1 MRPIGAATLS
11 GASLT
16 CVLLMSS
23 TAVASSTTTT
33 TDPATSVDD
42 LPTGPGSCAAGY
54 ASNPSTF
61 DCSTA
66 ICLDWPIEGWASED
80 WVVNNYFDQSSHW
93 CPMDYTGE
101 HLSYNGHK
109 GIDISLPSMRWIDHG
124 VDVIAASEGVVIA
137 TDDGHF
143 DRQTERDNK
152 AKSNFVTI
160 QHDANGYVTKYFHLK
175 EGSVAVSVGD
185 RVSAGDLLGQAASSG
200 ISNGPHL
207 HFQVEY
213 MGNPVDPFAPWLFSH
228 CEAPSYKRPF
238 AYNETSL
245 QLGPI
250 AGVDVIDP
258 PLYDL
263 RSYRVGDTIG
273 IGVVTAGGN
282 GTVAVESRLLDPLR
296 RVVSR
301 RRVVPNDSRSSWN
314 GRSRMIHNA
323 VISGSAGTWTVM
335 VYADDELVETKS
347 ILVLD

>member
-1 MRPIGAATLS
+1 MSGTAA
-11 GASLT
+11 AST
-16 CVLLMSS
+16 
-23 TAVASSTTTT
+23 TTTT

-42 LPTGPGSCAAGY
+42 LTSGPGTCEEGHE
-54 ASNPSTF
+54 SNPSAF

-66 ICLDWPIEGWASED
+66 ICLDWPTEGWASED
-80 WVVNNYFDQSSHW
+80 WVVNNYFDQDGSTGV
-93 CPMDYTGE
+93 MDYTGE
-101 HLSYNGHK
+101 SHSYDGHK
-109 GIDISLPSMRWIDHG
+109 GIDVTIPSMRWIDYG
-124 VDVIAASEGVVIA
+124 VDVIAAADGLVIA

-143 DRQTERDNK
+143 DRRTERDSK

-160 QHDANGYVTKYFHLK
+160 EHDANGYVTKYFHLK

-185 RVSAGDLLGQAASSG
+185 RVSAGELLGQAASSG

-213 MGNPVDPFAPWLFSH
+213 MGTPIDPFAPWLFSH

-258 PLYDL
+258 PLHDL
-263 RSYRVGDTIG
+263 RSYSVDDTIG

-282 GTVAVESRLLDPLR
+282 GTVVVESYLIDTLG

-301 RRVVPNDSRSSWN
+301 RRVVPNDSRSNWN
-314 GRSRMIHNA
+314 GRSRMVHNA
-323 VISGSAGTWTVM
+323 VITGSAGTWTVM
-335 VYADDELVETKS
+335 VYADGELVETKD
-347 ILVLD
+347 ILVRD